1 MKTAAQF
8 TRALSTFRAAQ
19 GRVSIQAHELALDA
33 IQYAASDAADPSRLT
48 ELIRAVRHDKQAA
61 SLVAFI
67 DGAIAYAS
75 QSGENAPRM
84 VMLGT
89 AKDGGRKL
97 TVTQDGR
104 EALRHIDADS
114 LALWFGIH
122 ADPFAPL
129 TQPDQAPKD
138 FDAQAY
144 AKRVAAKLISEGL
157 ADEGAFIVALRDQ
170 LRELR
175 AKNPAASP
183 AAEQKVA

>member
-8 TRALSTFRAAQ
+8 TRSLTSFRTAQ
-19 GRVSIQAHELALDA
+19 GRVSSQAHELALDA
-33 IQYAASDAADPSRLT
+33 IEYAASETQDPSRLT
-48 ELIRAVRHDKQAA
+48 ELIRAVRHDKAC
-61 SLVAFI
+61 SLLVAFI
-67 DGAIAYAS
+67 DGAIAYAG
-75 QSGENAPRM
+75 QTGGARCA
-84 VMLGT
+84 MLGT

-97 TVTQDGR
+97 TITQDGR
-104 EALRHIDADS
+104 EALRHLDADR
-114 LALWFGIH
+114 LALWFGLH
-122 ADPFAPL
+122 SDPFAPL

-175 AKNPAASP
+175 AKNPTASP